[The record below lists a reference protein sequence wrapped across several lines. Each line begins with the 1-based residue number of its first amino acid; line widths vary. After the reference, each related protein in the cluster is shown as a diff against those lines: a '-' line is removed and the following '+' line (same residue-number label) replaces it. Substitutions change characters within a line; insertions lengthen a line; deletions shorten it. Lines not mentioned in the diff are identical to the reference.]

1 MFSDGQDSGTYRR
14 VAIGAARW
22 QQDTV
27 NAAVQ
32 NASLIYRATVTED
45 TEFSLFFNTLYQ
57 VNFFPEGLLYSLK
70 VYD

>member
-1 MFSDGQDSGTYRR
+1 M
-14 VAIGAARW
+14 
-22 QQDTV
+22 
-27 NAAVQ
+27 
-32 NASLIYRATVTED
+32 YRATVTED